1 MRNEGLGSW
10 PARRARKTPRR
21 VALVHGGLSAAR
33 GGPSTDDGGPSTE
46 CGGRSANAGGP
57 STEYGGRSA
66 NAGGPSTEYRGRS
79 TSTGD
84 LSTDYRTLH
93 TRVTRLAHALRTRGI
108 RRGDRVA
115 YLGPNHP
122 AYLET
127 LFAAGTLGAVFVPL
141 NTRLAGP
148 EIAYQL
154 TDSGAKALVHAP
166 SHAAVV
172 AGLPGHT
179 DVRTYIE
186 VGTEYEQVL
195 AAASEEPIDEPV
207 GLDDTCIIMY
217 TSGTTG
223 RPKGAMLTHGNLIW
237 NAVNV
242 LVDTDLIAD
251 ERALVSA
258 PLFHTA
264 GLNMLTLPVLLKGG
278 TCVLV
283 ESFDPAAT
291 LDLIEQHRI
300 TFMFGVPTMFEQV
313 ARHPRWAD
321 TDLSSLRILTCGG
334 SPVPTPLIAAYQERG
349 LTFLQGY
356 GMTEAAPG
364 TLFLDAE
371 HAVSKAGSAGVPHFF
386 SDVRVVRPDFT
397 PVDVGETGEIVVR
410 GPHVMPG
417 YWGLPEETAA
427 SFTDGWFRSGDAARV
442 DEDDYVYIV
451 DRMKDMII
459 SGGENVYPAE
469 IEDLLLA
476 HPDIDE
482 CAVIGVADDK
492 WGEVPRAVVVPREGA
507 ALDPDEV
514 LASLAGRLAK
524 YKIPKSLVV
533 ADELP
538 RTASGKLLKSRVRS
552 RYGNNPQAKDAT

>member
-10 PARRARKTPRR
+10 PARRARKTPHRT
-21 VALVHGGLSAAR
+21 ALIHGGTPTSYAALY
-33 GGPSTDDGGPSTE
+33 D
-46 CGGRSANAGGP
+46 
-57 STEYGGRSA
+57 
-66 NAGGPSTEYRGRS
+66 
-79 TSTGD
+79 
-84 LSTDYRTLH
+84 RT
-93 TRVTRLAHALRTRGI
+93 TRLAHALRDRGI
-108 RRGDRVA
+108 RRGDRIA

-122 AYLET
+122 SYLET

-154 TDSGAKALVHAP
+154 ADSGAKALLHGP
-166 SHAAVV
+166 SHAALV

-179 DVRTYIE
+179 DVRTYLE
-186 VGTEYEQVL
+186 TGPDYEATL
-195 AAASEEPIDEPV
+195 ASSPDEPIDAPV
-207 GLDDTCIIMY
+207 TPDDTCIIMY

-223 RPKGAMLTHGNLIW
+223 RPKGAMLTHGNITW
-237 NAVNV
+237 NALNV

-283 ESFDPAAT
+283 EAFDPDAT
-291 LDLIEQHRI
+291 FDLIDRHRI
-300 TFMFGVPTMFEQV
+300 TFMFGVPTMFDQLS
-313 ARHPRWAD
+313 RHPRWPTA
-321 TDLSSLRILTCGG
+321 DLSSLRILTCGG

-371 HAVSKAGSAGVPHFF
+371 HAITKAGSAGVPHFF
-386 SDVRVVRPDFT
+386 SDVRVVRPDLT
-397 PVDVGETGEIVVR
+397 PVDTDEPGEIVVR

-427 SFTDGWFRSGDAARV
+427 SFAEGWFRSGDAARV
-442 DEDDYVYIV
+442 DEDGYVYVV
-451 DRMKDMII
+451 DRIKDMII
-459 SGGENVYPAE
+459 SGGENIYPAE

-476 HPDIDE
+476 HPDIVE
-482 CAVIGVADDK
+482 CAVIGVRDDK
-492 WGEVPRAVVVPREGA
+492 WGEVPRAVVVAREGTA
-507 ALDPDEV
+507 PDPDEI
-514 LASLAGRLAK
+514 LASLAGRLAR
-524 YKIPKSLVV
+524 YKIPKSLVLT
-533 ADELP
+533 DELP
-538 RTASGKLLKSRVRS
+538 RTASGKLLKSRLRT
-552 RYGNNPQAKDAT
+552 RYGNR

>member
-10 PARRARKTPRR
+10 PARRARKTPHRT
-21 VALVHGGLSAAR
+21 ALVSG
-33 GGPSTDDGGPSTE
+33 E
-46 CGGRSANAGGP
+46 
-57 STEYGGRSA
+57 EK
-66 NAGGPSTEYRGRS
+66 
-79 TSTGD
+79 
-84 LSTDYRTLH
+84 TDYRTLY
-93 TRVTRLAHALRTRGI
+93 TRTTRLAHALRARGI
-108 RRGDRVA
+108 RRGDRIA

-141 NTRLAGP
+141 NTRLAAP

-154 TDSGAKALVHAP
+154 ADSGAKALLYGP
-166 SHAAVV
+166 SHAGLV
-172 AGLPGHT
+172 AGLPGT
-179 DVRTYIE
+179 SDVRTYVE
-186 VGTEYEQVL
+186 VGPEYEELL
-195 AAASEEPIDEPV
+195 AAAADDPVDEPV
-207 GLDDTCIIMY
+207 APDDTCIIMY

-223 RPKGAMLTHGNLIW
+223 RPKGAMLTHANLTW
-237 NAVNV
+237 NAFNV

-283 ESFDPAAT
+283 EAFDAGTT
-291 LDLIEQHRI
+291 LDLIERHRI

-313 ARHPRWAD
+313 ARHPRWPAA
-321 TDLSSLRILTCGG
+321 DLSSLRILTCGG
-334 SPVPTPLIAAYQERG
+334 SPVPTPLIAAYQARD

-356 GMTEAAPG
+356 GMTEASPG

-371 HAVSKAGSAGVPHFF
+371 HAISKAGSAGVPHFF
-386 SDVRVVRPDFT
+386 SDVRVLRPDLT
-397 PVDVGETGEIVVR
+397 PVDVGEPGEVMVR

-427 SFTDGWFRSGDAARV
+427 SFADGWFRSGDAARV
-442 DEDDYVYIV
+442 DEDGYVFVV
-451 DRMKDMII
+451 DRLKDMII

-476 HPDIDE
+476 HPGIAE
-482 CAVIGVADDK
+482 CAVIGVPDEK

-507 ALDPDEV
+507 DLDPDEV
-514 LASLAGRLAK
+514 LASLSGRLAK
-524 YKIPKSLVV
+524 YKLPKSVV
-533 ADELP
+533 LADELP
-538 RTASGKLLKSRVRS
+538 RTASGKLLKSRVRK
-552 RYGNNPQAKDAT
+552 RYGTDS

>member
-10 PARRARKTPRR
+10 PARRARKTPHRT
-21 VALVHGGLSAAR
+21 ALVH
-33 GGPSTDDGGPSTE
+33 DGRP
-46 CGGRSANAGGP
+46 
-57 STEYGGRSA
+57 
-66 NAGGPSTEYRGRS
+66 
-79 TSTGD
+79 
-84 LSTDYRTLH
+84 TDYRTLH
-93 TRVTRLAHALRTRGI
+93 TRTTRLAHALRARGV
-108 RRGDRVA
+108 RRGDRIA

-122 AYLET
+122 SYLET

-154 TDSGAKALVHAP
+154 ADSGAKALVYGP
-166 SHAAVV
+166 SHAGLV
-172 AGLPGHT
+172 AGLPGTT
-179 DVRTYIE
+179 DVRTYVE
-186 VGTEYEQVL
+186 VGGEYEEAL
-195 AAASEEPIDEPV
+195 AAASDEPIDTPV
-207 GLDDTCIIMY
+207 APDDTCIIMY

-223 RPKGAMLTHGNLIW
+223 RPKGAMLTHGNLTW

-251 ERALVSA
+251 ERALVCA

-278 TCVLV
+278 CCVLV
-283 ESFDPAAT
+283 EAFDPEAAF
-291 LDLIEQHRI
+291 DLIERHRI

-321 TDLSSLRILTCGG
+321 ADLSSLRILTCGG
-334 SPVPTPLIAAYQERG
+334 SPVSTPLIAAYQRRG

-356 GMTEAAPG
+356 GMTEASPG

-371 HAVSKAGSAGVPHFF
+371 HAISKAGSAGVPHFF
-386 SDVRVVRPDFT
+386 SDVRVVRPDLA
-397 PVDVGETGEIVVR
+397 PVRTGETGEVVVR

-427 SFTDGWFRSGDAARV
+427 SFADGWFRSGDAARV
-442 DEDDYVYIV
+442 DEDGYVHIV
-451 DRMKDMII
+451 DRIKDMII
-459 SGGENVYPAE
+459 SGGENIYPAE

-476 HPDIDE
+476 HPDIVE
-482 CAVIGVADDK
+482 CAVIGVSDDK
-492 WGEVPRAVVVPREGA
+492 WGEVPRAVVVLRDGA
-507 ALDPDEV
+507 SADPDEV

-524 YKIPKSLVV
+524 YKIPKSVVV
-533 ADELP
+533 ADALP

-552 RYGNNPQAKDAT
+552 RFGTDS

>member
-10 PARRARKTPRR
+10 PARRARKTPHRT
-21 VALVHGGLSAAR
+21 ALVHG
-33 GGPSTDDGGPSTE
+33 E
-46 CGGRSANAGGP
+46 Q
-57 STEYGGRSA
+57 
-66 NAGGPSTEYRGRS
+66 
-79 TSTGD
+79 
-84 LSTDYRTLH
+84 STDYRTLH
-93 TRVTRLAHALRTRGI
+93 ARTTRLAHALRERGV
-108 RRGDRVA
+108 RRGDRIA

-122 AYLET
+122 TYLET

-141 NTRLAGP
+141 NTRLASP

-154 TDSGAKALVHAP
+154 ADSGAKALVYGP
-166 SHAAVV
+166 SHAGLV

-179 DVRTYIE
+179 DVRTYVE
-186 VGTEYEQVL
+186 VGAEYEEAL
-195 AAASEEPIDEPV
+195 GAASDEPIDTPV
-207 GLDDTCIIMY
+207 APDDTCIIMY

-223 RPKGAMLTHGNLIW
+223 RPKGAMLTHGNLTW

-278 TCVLV
+278 CCVLV
-283 ESFDPAAT
+283 EAFDPAAT
-291 LDLIEQHRI
+291 LDLIERHRI

-313 ARHPRWAD
+313 ARHPRWPDA
-321 TDLSSLRILTCGG
+321 DLSSLRILTCGG
-334 SPVPTPLIAAYQERG
+334 SPVSTSLIAAYQERG

-356 GMTEAAPG
+356 GMTEASPG

-371 HAVSKAGSAGVPHFF
+371 HAISKAGSAGVPHFF
-386 SDVRVVRPDFT
+386 SDVRVLRPDLT
-397 PVDVGETGEIVVR
+397 PVDVGETGEVVVR

-427 SFTDGWFRSGDAARV
+427 SFVDGWFRSGDAARV
-442 DEDDYVYIV
+442 DEDGYVHIV
-451 DRMKDMII
+451 DRIKDMII
-459 SGGENVYPAE
+459 SGGENIYPAE
-469 IEDLLLA
+469 IEDLLLT
-476 HPDIDE
+476 HPDVLE

-507 ALDPDEV
+507 SLDPDAV

-524 YKIPKSLVV
+524 YKIPKSVVV
-533 ADELP
+533 ADALP

-552 RYGNNPQAKDAT
+552 RFGTGS

>member
-10 PARRARKTPRR
+10 PARRARKTPHRT
-21 VALVHGGLSAAR
+21 ALVHGER
-33 GGPSTDDGGPSTE
+33 
-46 CGGRSANAGGP
+46 
-57 STEYGGRSA
+57 
-66 NAGGPSTEYRGRS
+66 
-79 TSTGD
+79 
-84 LSTDYRTLH
+84 STDYRTLH
-93 TRVTRLAHALRTRGI
+93 TRTTRLAQALRARGV

-127 LFAAGTLGAVFVPL
+127 LFATGLLGAVFVPL

-148 EIAYQL
+148 ELAYQL
-154 TDSGAKALVHAP
+154 ADSGARVLVHAP
-166 SHAAVV
+166 SRSP
-172 AGLPGHT
+172 LPDAPG
-179 DVRTYIE
+179 VRTFVE
-186 VGTEYEQVL
+186 VGAAYEELL
-195 AAASEEPIDEPV
+195 ASAVDEPIDEPV
-207 GLDDTCIIMY
+207 SPDDTCIIMY

-223 RPKGAMLTHGNLIW
+223 RPKGAMLTHGNLVW
-237 NAVNV
+237 NALNV
-242 LVDTDLIAD
+242 LVDTDLTAD

-283 ESFDPAAT
+283 ESFDPEAT
-291 LDLIEQHRI
+291 FDLIERHRI
-300 TFMFGVPTMFEQV
+300 TFMFGVPTMFDQI
-313 ARHPRWAD
+313 ARHPRWPAA
-321 TDLSSLRILTCGG
+321 DLSSLRILTCGG

-386 SDVRVVRPDFT
+386 SDVRVVRPDLT
-397 PVDVGETGEIVVR
+397 PVDVGETGEVVVR
-410 GPHVMPG
+410 GPHVMSG
-417 YWGLPEETAA
+417 YWGLPEESAA
-427 SFTDGWFRSGDAARV
+427 SFADGWFRSGDAARV
-442 DEDDYVYIV
+442 DADGYVYIV

-476 HPDIDE
+476 HPGIAE
-482 CAVIGVADDK
+482 CAVIGVPDDK
-492 WGEVPRAVVVPREGA
+492 WGEVPRAVVVPHAGVD
-507 ALDPDEV
+507 LDPDEV
-514 LASLAGRLAK
+514 LAALAGRLAK

-538 RTASGKLLKSRVRS
+538 RTASGKLLKSRVRQHF
-552 RYGNNPQAKDAT
+552 GHQLP

>member
-10 PARRARKTPRR
+10 PARRARKTPHRT
-21 VALVHGGLSAAR
+21 ALIHGDTAVSYAELY
-33 GGPSTDDGGPSTE
+33 
-46 CGGRSANAGGP
+46 GR
-57 STEYGGRSA
+57 T
-66 NAGGPSTEYRGRS
+66 
-79 TSTGD
+79 
-84 LSTDYRTLH
+84 
-93 TRVTRLAHALRTRGI
+93 TRLAHALKARGI
-108 RRGDRVA
+108 RRGDRIA

-122 AYLET
+122 SYLET

-154 TDSGAKALVHAP
+154 ADSGAKALVYAP
-166 SHAAVV
+166 AFAGLV
-172 AGLPGHT
+172 AGLPGSS
-179 DVRTYIE
+179 DVRTYVE
-186 VGTEYEQVL
+186 VGAEYEEL
-195 AAASEEPIDEPV
+195 TASAADEPIDQPV
-207 GLDDTCIIMY
+207 TADDTCIIMY

-223 RPKGAMLTHGNLIW
+223 RPKGAMLTHGNLTW
-237 NAVNV
+237 NAINV

-283 ESFDPAAT
+283 EAFDPAAT
-291 LDLIEQHRI
+291 LDLIERHRI
-300 TFMFGVPTMFEQV
+300 TFMFGVPTMFDLV

-371 HAVSKAGSAGVPHFF
+371 HAIGKAGSAGVPHFF
-386 SDVRVVRPDFT
+386 TDVRVLRPDLT
-397 PVDVGETGEIVVR
+397 PADVGETGEVVVR
-410 GPHVMPG
+410 GPNVMPG
-417 YWGLPEETAA
+417 YWGLPDETSAVFA
-427 SFTDGWFRSGDAARV
+427 DGWFRSGDAARI
-442 DEDDYVYIV
+442 DEDGYVFIV
-451 DRMKDMII
+451 DRIKDMII
-459 SGGENVYPAE
+459 SGGENIYPAE

-476 HPDIDE
+476 HPDIVE
-482 CAVIGVADDK
+482 CAVIGVRDDK
-492 WGEVPRAVVVPREGA
+492 WGEVPRAVVVAREGV

-524 YKIPKSLVV
+524 YKIPKSVVV

-538 RTASGKLLKSRVRS
+538 RTASGKLLKSRVRT
-552 RYGNNPQAKDAT
+552 RYGTTNS

>member
-10 PARRARKTPRR
+10 PARRARKTPHRT
-21 VALVHGGLSAAR
+21 ALIHGGTPTSYAALH
-33 GGPSTDDGGPSTE
+33 E
-46 CGGRSANAGGP
+46 
-57 STEYGGRSA
+57 
-66 NAGGPSTEYRGRS
+66 
-79 TSTGD
+79 
-84 LSTDYRTLH
+84 RT
-93 TRVTRLAHALRTRGI
+93 TRLAHALRERGV

-122 AYLET
+122 SYLET
-127 LFAAGTLGAVFVPL
+127 LFAAGMLGAVFVPL

-154 TDSGAKALVHAP
+154 ADSGAKALLHAP
-166 SHAAVV
+166 SHAGLV

-179 DVRTYIE
+179 DVRTYLE
-186 VGTEYEQVL
+186 TGPEYEAVL
-195 AAASEEPIDEPV
+195 ASSSDEPIDAPV
-207 GLDDTCIIMY
+207 TPDDTCIIMY

-223 RPKGAMLTHGNLIW
+223 RPKGAMLTHGNITW
-237 NAVNV
+237 NALNV

-283 ESFDPAAT
+283 EAFDPDAT
-291 LDLIEQHRI
+291 FDLIARHRI
-300 TFMFGVPTMFEQV
+300 TFMFGVPTMFDQLS
-313 ARHPRWAD
+313 RHPRWPGA
-321 TDLSSLRILTCGG
+321 DLSSLRILTCGG

-371 HAVSKAGSAGVPHFF
+371 HAITKAGSAGVPHFF
-386 SDVRVVRPDFT
+386 SDVRVVRPDLT
-397 PVDVGETGEIVVR
+397 PVDTEEPGEIVVR

-417 YWGLPEETAA
+417 YWGLPDETAA
-427 SFTDGWFRSGDAARV
+427 SFADGWFRSGDAARV
-442 DEDDYVYIV
+442 DEDGYVFVV
-451 DRMKDMII
+451 DRIKDMII
-459 SGGENVYPAE
+459 SGGENIYPAE
-469 IEDLLLA
+469 IEDVLLT
-476 HPDIDE
+476 HPGIAE

-514 LASLAGRLAK
+514 LASLSGRLAK
-524 YKIPKSLVV
+524 YKIPKSLVL

-538 RTASGKLLKSRVRS
+538 RTASGKLLKSRVRT
-552 RYGNNPQAKDAT
+552 RYGNQ

>member
-10 PARRARKTPRR
+10 PARRARKTPHRT
-21 VALVHGGLSAAR
+21 ALVH
-33 GGPSTDDGGPSTE
+33 DGRP
-46 CGGRSANAGGP
+46 
-57 STEYGGRSA
+57 
-66 NAGGPSTEYRGRS
+66 
-79 TSTGD
+79 
-84 LSTDYRTLH
+84 TDYRTLH
-93 TRVTRLAHALRTRGI
+93 IRTTRLAHALRARGV
-108 RRGDRVA
+108 RRGDRIA

-122 AYLET
+122 SYLET
-127 LFAAGTLGAVFVPL
+127 LFAAGALGAVFVPL

-154 TDSGAKALVHAP
+154 ADSGAKALVYGP
-166 SHAAVV
+166 SHAGLV

-179 DVRTYIE
+179 DVRTYLE
-186 VGTEYEQVL
+186 VGAEYEEAL
-195 AAASEEPIDEPV
+195 ASAPDEPIDTPV
-207 GLDDTCIIMY
+207 APDDTCIIMY

-223 RPKGAMLTHGNLIW
+223 RPKGAMLTHGNLTW
-237 NAVNV
+237 NAINV

-278 TCVLV
+278 ACVLV
-283 ESFDPAAT
+283 EAFDAQAT
-291 LDLIEQHRI
+291 LGLIEEHRI
-300 TFMFGVPTMFEQV
+300 TFMFGVPTMFDQV
-313 ARHPRWAD
+313 ARHPHWAAA
-321 TDLSSLRILTCGG
+321 DLSSLRILTCGG
-334 SPVPTPLIAAYQERG
+334 SPVPSPLIEAYQARG

-356 GMTEAAPG
+356 GMTEASPG

-386 SDVRVVRPDFT
+386 SDVRVVRPDLA
-397 PVDVGETGEIVVR
+397 PVETGETGEVVVR

-427 SFTDGWFRSGDAARV
+427 AFADGWFRSGDAARV
-442 DEDDYVYIV
+442 DEDGYVHIV
-451 DRMKDMII
+451 DRIKDMII

-476 HPDIDE
+476 HPDIVE

-492 WGEVPRAVVVPREGA
+492 WGEVPRAVVVPREGVT
-507 ALDPDEV
+507 LDPDQV

-524 YKIPKSLVV
+524 YKIPKSVAI

-538 RTASGKLLKSRVRS
+538 RTASGKLLKARVRS
-552 RYGNNPQAKDAT
+552 RYGAPS

>member
-10 PARRARKTPRR
+10 PARRARKTPHRT
-21 VALVHGGLSAAR
+21 ALIHGER
-33 GGPSTDDGGPSTE
+33 
-46 CGGRSANAGGP
+46 
-57 STEYGGRSA
+57 
-66 NAGGPSTEYRGRS
+66 
-79 TSTGD
+79 
-84 LSTDYRTLH
+84 STDYRTLY
-93 TRVTRLAHALRTRGI
+93 TRVTRLAHALRARGV
-108 RRGDRVA
+108 RRGDRIA
-115 YLGPNHP
+115 HLGPNHP

-154 TDSGAKALVHAP
+154 ADSGAKALVHGPAY
-166 SHAAVV
+166 AGLV
-172 AGLPGHT
+172 AGLPGGT
-179 DVRTYIE
+179 DVRTYLE
-186 VGTEYEQVL
+186 TGEPYEQTL
-195 AAASEEPIDEPV
+195 ASASDEPIDEPV
-207 GLDDTCIIMY
+207 TPDDTCIIMY

-223 RPKGAMLTHGNLIW
+223 RPKGAMLTHGNLTW

-242 LVDTDLIAD
+242 LVDHDLIAD

-283 ESFDPAAT
+283 EAFDPETT
-291 LDLIEQHRI
+291 LDLIERHGI

-321 TDLSSLRILTCGG
+321 ADLSSLRILTCGG
-334 SPVPTPLIAAYQERG
+334 SPVPTPLIAAYQQRG

-371 HAVSKAGSAGVPHFF
+371 HAVEKAGSAGVPHFF
-386 SDVRVVRPDFT
+386 SDVRVVRPDLT
-397 PVDVGETGEIVVR
+397 PVDVGETGEVVVR

-417 YWGLPEETAA
+417 YWGLPEETEAA
-427 SFTDGWFRSGDAARV
+427 FADGWFRSGDAARV
-442 DEDDYVYIV
+442 DEDGYVYVV
-451 DRMKDMII
+451 DRIKDMII
-459 SGGENVYPAE
+459 SGGENIYPAE

-476 HPDIDE
+476 HPAIAE
-482 CAVIGVADDK
+482 CAVIGVPDDK
-492 WGEVPRAVVVPREGA
+492 WGEVPRAVVVPAPGA
-507 ALDPDEV
+507 ELDPDEV
-514 LASLAGRLAK
+514 LDSLTGRLAK
-524 YKIPKSLVV
+524 YKIPKSVV
-533 ADELP
+533 VTGELP
-538 RTASGKLLKSRVRS
+538 RTASGKLLKSRVRN
-552 RYGNNPQAKDAT
+552 RYGTPTS

>member
-10 PARRARKTPRR
+10 PARRARKTPHRT
-21 VALVHGGLSAAR
+21 ALIHRHTTVTYAQLYAR
-33 GGPSTDDGGPSTE
+33 T
-46 CGGRSANAGGP
+46 
-57 STEYGGRSA
+57 
-66 NAGGPSTEYRGRS
+66 
-79 TSTGD
+79 
-84 LSTDYRTLH
+84 
-93 TRVTRLAHALRTRGI
+93 TRLAHALRARGV

-154 TDSGAKALVHAP
+154 ADSGAKALLYGPAHAGL
-166 SHAAVV
+166 V
-172 AGLPGHT
+172 AGLPGGA
-179 DVRTYIE
+179 DVRIR
-186 VGTEYEQVL
+186 VRLGDEYEEMTAG
-195 AAASEEPIDEPV
+195 AAGEPIDEPV
-207 GLDDTCIIMY
+207 AADDTCLIMY

-223 RPKGAMLTHGNLIW
+223 RPKGAMLTHANLTW

-242 LVDTDLIAD
+242 LVDTDLTAG

-283 ESFDPAAT
+283 EAFDPAGT
-291 LDLIEQHRI
+291 LDLIERHRI
-300 TFMFGVPTMFEQV
+300 TFMFGVPAMFDRV
-313 ARHPRWAD
+313 ARHPRFPDA
-321 TDLSSLRILTCGG
+321 DLSSLRILTCGG
-334 SPVPTPLIAAYQERG
+334 SPVPTSLIAAYQERG

-371 HAVSKAGSAGVPHFF
+371 HAVTKAGSAGVPHFF
-386 SDVRVVRPDFT
+386 SDVRVVRPDLT
-397 PVDVGETGEIVVR
+397 PAGVGETGEVVVR

-427 SFTDGWFRSGDAARV
+427 SFTDGWFRTGDAART
-442 DEDDYVYIV
+442 DEDGYVYIV
-451 DRMKDMII
+451 DRIKDMII

-476 HPDIDE
+476 HPDVAE
-482 CAVIGVADDK
+482 CAVIGVPDDR
-492 WGEVPRAVVVPREGA
+492 WGEVPRAVVVPRQGA
-507 ALDPDEV
+507 RPDPGEI

-524 YKIPKSLVV
+524 YKIPKTVV
-533 ADELP
+533 IADELP
-538 RTASGKLLKSRVRS
+538 RTASGKLLKSQVRRCHGGQLS
-552 RYGNNPQAKDAT
+552 P